1 MLMVFGKK
9 CGMLTLMVGLKVIFF
24 FSEGDF
30 YFLLYVYCAF
40 LKMFYNEFITCK
52 GYFLKSIISSAIRA
66 CIKS

>member
-1 MLMVFGKK
+1 MLMVWEEVWHVNIDG
-9 CGMLTLMVGLKVIFF
+9 GTEGDFF

-30 YFLLYVYCAF
+30 YFLLYDYCAF